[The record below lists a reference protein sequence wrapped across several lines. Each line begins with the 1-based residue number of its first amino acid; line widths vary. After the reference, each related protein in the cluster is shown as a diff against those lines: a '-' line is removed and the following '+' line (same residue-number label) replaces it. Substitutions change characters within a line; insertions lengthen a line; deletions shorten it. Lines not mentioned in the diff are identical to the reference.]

1 MAAAWSWS
9 VGSCVWNL
17 FCDSIGE
24 VYERLPAPAAAASLL
39 QDLIKASSL
48 PKRFGRTA
56 TRFESRALAFHPTA
70 RLESNL
76 PIRLPRPREP
86 PSSLARRAFER
97 PPRAAARRA
106 TPRRA
111 AAAAAM
117 VATGNVGLAF
127 GLGIAS
133 GLCTTLG
140 ACVVFCADLAKPRLL
155 AASLGFAA
163 GVMLYVSFAEIFM
176 RKSIKQFVEAGE
188 GTCEDDVEAYR
199 WSTLA
204 FFGGFLVI
212 AILDKLVHLVVDY
225 AQKRPA
231 LLAGDAP
238 SGSRSNL
245 LERSRS
251 SGGGGGG
258 GGDAPAG
265 APELHACCATGA
277 LVASAQAEAARAPCQ
292 AEMRAGDVEA
302 AAGGDAAARAS
313 GGPSDADV
321 GASSGSARAPGRP
334 APPPPAGETTSRAP
348 PAVVEILKADPD
360 HAFALKRMGLLTAL
374 AIFIHNFP
382 EGLATFVAALADAKL
397 GVGVAVA
404 IAMHNIPEGI
414 CVAMPIYYATG
425 SKWRGFFWATL
436 SGMSEPIGALFGW
449 LVLSDDPV
457 GFGVIFALVAGMMV
471 YISIK
476 ELLPTA
482 LKYDPR
488 DTVATTC
495 AVVGMVVMAAS
506 LLLFTI

>member
-1 MAAAWSWS
+1 
-9 VGSCVWNL
+9 
-17 FCDSIGE
+17 
-24 VYERLPAPAAAASLL
+24 
-39 QDLIKASSL
+39 
-48 PKRFGRTA
+48 
-56 TRFESRALAFHPTA
+56 
-70 RLESNL
+70 
-76 PIRLPRPREP
+76 
-86 PSSLARRAFER
+86 
-97 PPRAAARRA
+97 
-106 TPRRA
+106 
-111 AAAAAM
+111 M

-127 GLGIAS
+127 GLVIAS

-163 GVMLYVSFAEIFM
+163 GVMLYISFAEVFL
-176 RKSIKQFVEAGE
+176 RKSVQEFVAAGE
-188 GTCEDDVEAYR
+188 GTCEDDAVAYR

-204 FFGGFLVI
+204 FFGGFLAI

-231 LLAGDAP
+231 LLAGNAP

-245 LERSRS
+245 LERSRTS
-251 SGGGGGG
+251 GGGGSGGGGG
-258 GGDAPAG
+258 ASAG

-277 LVASAQAEAARAPCQ
+277 LIASAQAEAATAPRQ
-292 AEMRAGDVEA
+292 AEMRGAGDVEA

-313 GGPSDADV
+313 GGPSDANNAA
-321 GASSGSARAPGRP
+321 ASAAGRAPGRP

-382 EGLATFVAALADAKL
+382 EGLATFVAALADTKL
-397 GVGVAVA
+397 GVGIAVA

-449 LVLSDDPV
+449 LVLSGDPI

-495 AVVGMVVMAAS
+495 AVAGMVVMAAS